1 MIRVGIAADHGGFA
15 LKGQMADLLRG
26 SGYIVVDFGAH
37 QLDPEDD
44 YTDFIIP
51 LAKAIATGEV
61 ERGVALC
68 GSGVGASI
76 AANVDLAK
84 QAGRPLFVLA
94 ARLPLPPPPWHNHGA
109 SMTGPFTPRTLPAF
123 IKPMLAS
130 RGTPFDDESCL
141 FEIKWNGI
149 RMLAFVETPGYRLVN
164 RHAVDT
170 TSRYP
175 EFAVLAEL
183 PSGTV
188 LDGEMV
194 VFRDGQPDLALLQGR
209 DKTRS
214 ALKTRTGSQAQPAT
228 FVAFDLLY
236 EKLAPLLDRPLQERR
251 ERLERLLRSWSH
263 PRLVLSQGIV
273 SHGRMLFAETCRQN
287 LEGLM
292 AKRLASPYRAG
303 LFLVDRRRRKRLG
316 QLPKGRPGQTSQHKL
331 IAYSHSLQC
340 TKGMTIDAPDKTRV
354 LSGRASDG
362 H

>member
-1 MIRVGIAADHGGFA
+1 
-15 LKGQMADLLRG
+15 
-26 SGYIVVDFGAH
+26 
-37 QLDPEDD
+37 
-44 YTDFIIP
+44 
-51 LAKAIATGEV
+51 
-61 ERGVALC
+61 
-68 GSGVGASI
+68 
-76 AANVDLAK
+76 
-84 QAGRPLFVLA
+84 
-94 ARLPLPPPPWHNHGA
+94 
-109 SMTGPFTPRTLPAF
+109 MTGPFTPRTLPAF

-188 LDGEMV
+188 LNGEMV

-214 ALKTRTGSQAQPAT
+214 ALKTRTGSQMQPAT

-236 EKLAPLLDRPLQERR
+236 EKFVPLLNRPLQERR
-251 ERLERLLRSWSH
+251 ERLERLLQSCSH

-273 SHGRMLFAETCRQN
+273 GQGRMLFAETCRQN
-287 LEGLM
+287 LEGIM

-303 LFLVDRRRRKRLG
+303 KRGADWIKIKRRLEMLCVIIGFTPRGTRDFANLILAGEDQGTLRVVGKVKNGFSAEERFRLNAWLCAHEQERPVVPCRWAGRWVQPELFCYVRSRE
-316 QLPKGRPGQTSQHKL
+316 KL
-331 IAYSHSLQC
+331 IWSNWYCMVWPIMHHQVH
-340 TKGMTIDAPDKTRV
+340 G
-354 LSGRASDG
+354 
-362 H
+362 